1 MNIAQLPSGRVL
13 KREVINGKHQ
23 KHIIVKVVRSM
34 TCDFC
39 GKECKDKVIQTQT
52 TGNVRIATCCM
63 TCGVEKYGTK

>member
-1 MNIAQLPSGRVL
+1 MNIAELPSGRVL
-13 KREVINGKHQ
+13 KREVIDGKHQ

-39 GKECKDKVIQTQT
+39 GKKCKDKVIQTQT

-63 TCGVEKYGTK
+63 ECGVEEYGKE